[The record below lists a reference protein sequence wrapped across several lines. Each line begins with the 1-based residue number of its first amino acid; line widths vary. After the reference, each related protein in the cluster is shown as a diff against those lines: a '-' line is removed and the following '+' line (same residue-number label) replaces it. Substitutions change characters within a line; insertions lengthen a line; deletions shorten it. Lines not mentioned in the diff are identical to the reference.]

1 MSDAWETLVAVSDGT
16 DAWDRL
22 INITGGTG
30 GSVAGTAVNEI
41 PFKLSGVTT
50 LTASLASSELKA
62 TTNVSNI
69 SATINVHETSATVTP
84 EKITIMESC

>member
-1 MSDAWETLVAVSDGT
+1 MSDAWDTLVAVSTTG
-16 DAWDRL
+16 DAWERL
-22 INITGGTG
+22 TDIIG
-30 GSVAGTAVNEI
+30 GSPTAGTAVNEI